1 MSGRPASKMANGAL
15 SERALVF
22 NAEMSR
28 LDPRRSITL
37 EHVAKVAGVSRATVS
52 RVINDVRNVDPELQ
66 KTVQAAIAATGY
78 VPNQAARSLVTR
90 RTGSIALAVSEPEHR
105 TFNEPFIGRIFTDPF
120 FGRLVSGIMTVLRP
134 RAVNLVLMLAE
145 NDEARSHL
153 IGYLRQGHV
162 DGVILFSPH
171 VEDPLPRMIT
181 ELALPAVL
189 SRRPSEPIPISYVEV
204 AQQTGTK
211 LAADHLVARGC
222 QHIATISGPLD
233 MAASQDRLRGFREAM
248 ARHGHAYVPSV
259 EGNFSQESGEKAM
272 AHLLDEHPET
282 DGVFVASDLMAQG
295 ALLAL
300 HERKLRVP
308 DDVAVVGFDDSA
320 VAKTCRPPLTTIRHP
335 VEDMASE
342 MTTLLLSS
350 INAPEQRVKS
360 VIFEPTLVVRES
372 A

>member
-1 MSGRPASKMANGAL
+1 MSTR
-15 SERALVF
+15 EV
-22 NAEMSR
+22 
-28 LDPRRSITL
+28 RRSITL
-37 EHVAKVAGVSRATVS
+37 EHVAQVAGVSRATVS
-52 RVINDVRNVDPELQ
+52 RVINDVRNVDPALQ

-90 RTGSIALAVSEPEHR
+90 RTGSVALAVSEPEHR

-120 FGRLVSGIMTVLRP
+120 FGRLTSGIMTVLRP
-134 RAVNLVLMLAE
+134 RGVNLVLMLAE

-171 VEDPLPRMIT
+171 VDDPLPRMIT
-181 ELALPAVL
+181 ELSLPAVL
-189 SRRPSEPIPISYVEV
+189 SRRPSEPIPISYVEA

-222 QHIATISGPLD
+222 QHVATISGPLD
-233 MAASQDRLRGFREAM
+233 MAASEERLAGFRDAM
-248 ARHGHAYVPSV
+248 SRHGFAYIPSV

-272 AHLLDEHPET
+272 AHLLDEYPEI

-300 HERKLRVP
+300 QDRNVRVP
-308 DDVAVVGFDDSA
+308 EDVAVVGFDDSA
-320 VAKTCRPPLTTIRHP
+320 VAKACRPPLTTIRHP
-335 VEDMASE
+335 VEDMAAE
-342 MTTLLLSS
+342 MTRLLLGS
-350 INAPEQRVKS
+350 IEKPDQRVKS
-360 VIFEPTLVVRES
+360 VIFEPTLVVRKS